1 MATGVQQSWSTTA
14 ASNATADTAINWREG
29 QAASTVN
36 NSAREMMAAVKRLAL
51 DLSGSIVTGGTKT
64 AYTVTTNEGF
74 AALANGLTFRA
85 RMNVASGS
93 APTINVDG
101 LGAKAINVAIG
112 KAPSIGKL
120 LKDAV
125 YQFTYKSTDDVWP
138 VSGVGER
145 NVGDIVWS
153 GADAAPA
160 LCVLAYG
167 QAISRTDYPALYE
180 VYGTTYGVGD
190 GSTTFNVP
198 DVRGRVIAGQDDMG
212 GVSADRLT
220 NQSGGVEG
228 DTLGAVG
235 GSETHALTS
244 GQNGTHSHS
253 VSGNTGGTSSTFT
266 YSANSANWGGG
277 SNLTITNVAATGLGS
292 TITSPSH
299 THSISLT
306 SAESGSGTAH
316 NNVQPTII
324 LNAYVYAGA

>member
-36 NSAREMMAAVKRLAL
+36 NSAREMMAAVKRLTL
-51 DLSGSIVTGGTKT
+51 DLSGSLLTTGSKT
-64 AYTVTTNEGF
+64 AFAVTTNEGF

-85 RMNVASGS
+85 RMHVASGS

-101 LGAKAINVAIG
+101 LGAKAINQAIG
-112 KAPSIGKL
+112 IVPSVGKL

-125 YQFTYKSTDDVWP
+125 YQFTYKSTDDVWI

-153 GADAAPA
+153 GAASAPS
-160 LCVLAYG
+160 LCVLACG
-167 QAISRTDYPALYE
+167 QAISRTTYPALYE
-180 VYGTTYGVGD
+180 IFGTTYGTGD

-198 DVRGRVIAGQDDMG
+198 DIRGRVIAGQDDMG
-212 GVSADRLT
+212 GSSADRLT
-220 NQSGGVEG
+220 GASGGVDG

-235 GSETHALTS
+235 GAETHALTS
-244 GQNGTHSHS
+244 AQNGTHSHA
-253 VSGNTGGTSSTFT
+253 VTGTTGGTSTTFS
-266 YSANSANWGGG
+266 YSANSANWSGG
-277 SNLTITNVAATGLGS
+277 SNS
-292 TITSPSH
+292 TITALSPSSGTLLTQTSH